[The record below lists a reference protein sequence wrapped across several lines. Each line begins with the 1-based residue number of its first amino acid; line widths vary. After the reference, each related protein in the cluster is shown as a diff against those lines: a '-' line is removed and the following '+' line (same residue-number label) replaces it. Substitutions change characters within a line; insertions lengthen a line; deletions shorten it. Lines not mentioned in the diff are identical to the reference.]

1 MPIKTPAIL
10 ESVRHTGWCRLGPM
24 SDAEYR
30 ALIGQLGKP
39 WCETAVELRPD
50 VRSYLCKPEPV
61 PFHTDHPDADW
72 MSWRCEVQD
81 ESAGTQELVDGL
93 EALRACGPRVRD
105 VLRHV
110 HAEVRVR
117 GDSAPA
123 LVPIVR
129 TSGGEDRLF
138 FASWIK
144 PIESDPQASSA
155 FAAMSAEV
163 LRRCESHVQET
174 RLSEGEVL
182 IVDNGR
188 VLHGRKGL
196 PAASKRRLRRFWITL
211 DRYADVRVMRE
222 S

>member
-1 MPIKTPAIL
+1 MTHDTTAIANA
-10 ESVRHTGWCRLGPM
+10 VQRTGWCRIGPM

-30 ALIGQLGKP
+30 ALVGQLGKP

-81 ESAGTQELVDGL
+81 EADGTQQLVDGL
-93 EALRACGPRVRD
+93 EALRASGPRVREA
-105 VLRHV
+105 LTRV

-117 GDSAPA
+117 QDTPPA
-123 LVPIVR
+123 RVPLVRVSPH
-129 TSGGEDRLF
+129 GDRLF

-144 PIESDPQASSA
+144 PIESDPYSLDA
-155 FAAMSAEV
+155 FAALRDEIN
-163 LRRCESHVQET
+163 RRCESDVQEV

-188 VLHGRKGL
+188 LLHGRKGL
-196 PAASKRRLRRFWITL
+196 ASASKRRLRRFWITL
-211 DRYADVRVMRE
+211 AQYEAVRVVRDV
-222 S
+222 

>member
-1 MPIKTPAIL
+1 MTIDTSSIA
-10 ESVRHTGWCRLGPM
+10 ESVQHTGWCRLGSM

-30 ALIGQLGKP
+30 TLVGQLGKP

-81 ESAGTQELVDGL
+81 EADGTQQLIDGL
-93 EALRACGPRVRD
+93 EALRACGPRVREA
-105 VLRHV
+105 LMHV
-110 HAEVRVR
+110 HAEVKVR
-117 GDSAPA
+117 GDSPPSQI
-123 LVPIVR
+123 PIVR
-129 TSGGEDRLF
+129 AAAAGDRLF

-144 PIESDPQASSA
+144 PIESDPHSLSA
-155 FAAMSAEV
+155 FEALKAEMM
-163 LRRCESHVQET
+163 RRSETHVQEV

-188 VLHGRKGL
+188 LLHGRKGL
-196 PAASKRRLRRFWITL
+196 LSASKRRLRRFWIT
-211 DRYADVRVMRE
+211 R
-222 S
+222 

>member
-1 MPIKTPAIL
+1 MPIDIAALT
-10 ESVRHTGWCRLGPM
+10 ESVQRNGWCRLGPT

-30 ALIGQLGKP
+30 TLVGQLGKP

-81 ESAGTQELVDGL
+81 DADGTQQLVDGL
-93 EALRACGPRVRD
+93 EALRACGPRVREA
-105 VLRHV
+105 LTRV

-117 GDSAPA
+117 QDTPPA
-123 LVPIVR
+123 RVPLLR
-129 TSGGEDRLF
+129 LSPHGERLF

-144 PIESDPQASSA
+144 PIESDPHSLDA
-155 FAAMSAEV
+155 FVALRDEIN
-163 LRRCESHVQET
+163 RRCENSVQEV
-174 RLSEGEVL
+174 RLAEGEIL

-188 VLHGRKGL
+188 LLHGRKGL
-196 PAASKRRLRRFWITL
+196 ASASKRRLRRFWITL
-211 DRYADVRVMRE
+211 AKYEAVRVNRDA
-222 S
+222 